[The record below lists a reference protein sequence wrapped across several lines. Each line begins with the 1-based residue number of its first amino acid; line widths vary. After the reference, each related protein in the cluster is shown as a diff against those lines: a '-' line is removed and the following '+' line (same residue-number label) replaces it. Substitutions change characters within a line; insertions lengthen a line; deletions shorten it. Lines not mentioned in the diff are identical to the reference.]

1 VSDVRNWDAIAL
13 VTVGPPRIRRLAN
26 GPVKVA
32 DMRMRSGTSTRWTLR
47 EIRRP
52 L

>member
-32 DMRMRSGTSTRWTLR
+32 DM
-47 EIRRP
+47 
-52 L
+52 